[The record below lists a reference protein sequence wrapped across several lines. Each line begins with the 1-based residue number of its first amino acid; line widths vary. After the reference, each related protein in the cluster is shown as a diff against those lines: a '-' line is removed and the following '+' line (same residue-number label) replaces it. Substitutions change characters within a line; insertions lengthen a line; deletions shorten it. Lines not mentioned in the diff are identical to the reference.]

1 MTDTERPWSATV
13 RLDEVG
19 GEAGRHVELEASEAV
34 RVALAKPAGVDAVE
48 RLVARFDLTRRG
60 RDRLHVSGEVN
71 GTVRQTCVVTL
82 EPVVSQIS
90 EVIDLT
96 FAPPREPI
104 GETAQVDI
112 ESAPAS
118 DEIEPLIGSS
128 VDLGLIAT
136 EFFTLG
142 IDPYPR
148 KPGAAFDAPKPA
160 AESAS
165 HPFAGLAAL
174 QKNSTVK
181 K

>member
-1 MTDTERPWSATV
+1 MTDMERPWSAMI

-19 GEAGRHVELEASEAV
+19 ETGRHVELEASEPV
-34 RVALAKPAGVDAVE
+34 RIALAKPAGVDAVE

-60 RDRLHVSGEVN
+60 RDRLHVNGEVC

-82 EPVVSQIS
+82 EPVTNDINETI
-90 EVIDLT
+90 EVT
-96 FAPPREPI
+96 FTPSREP
-104 GETAQVDI
+104 VR
-112 ESAPAS
+112 ESAEIDIDGAS
-118 DEIEPLIGSS
+118 PGDEVEPLIGNA

-136 EFFTLG
+136 EFFLLG

-148 KPGAAFDAPKPA
+148 KPGVAFDAPKAAVDPA
-160 AESAS
+160 N

-174 QKNSTVK
+174 RKNSTVK

>member
-1 MTDTERPWSATV
+1 MTDADRPWSSTI
-13 RLDEVG
+13 RLDDV

-34 RVALAKPAGVDAVE
+34 RLALAKPAGVDAIE

-60 RDRLHVSGEVN
+60 RDRLHVTGEVS

-82 EPVVSQIS
+82 DPVVNNLT
-90 EVIDLT
+90 EAIDLT

-104 GETAQVDI
+104 SETAD
-112 ESAPAS
+112 PAFEATS
-118 DEIEPLIGSS
+118 SGEEMEPLIGNS
-128 VDLGLIAT
+128 VDLGLIAI
-136 EFFTLG
+136 EFFMLG

-148 KPGAAFDAPKPA
+148 RPGAGFDAPNAVADP
-160 AESAS
+160 AS

>member
-1 MTDTERPWSATV
+1 MTETEHPWSATI
-13 RLDEVG
+13 RLNDV
-19 GEAGRHVELEASEAV
+19 GEAGRHVELDAGGAV
-34 RVALAKPAGVDAVE
+34 RAALAKPAGVDAIE

-60 RDRLHVSGEVN
+60 RDRLHVSGEVS

-82 EPVVSQIS
+82 EAVMNDIT
-90 EVIDLT
+90 ETIDVT

-104 GETAQVDI
+104 SQPAELDI
-112 ESAPAS
+112 GAAPS
-118 DEIEPLIGSS
+118 EEVEPLLGNT

-136 EFFTLG
+136 EFFMLG

-148 KPGAAFDAPKPA
+148 KPGAAFDAPKA
-160 AESAS
+160 AADPAS
-165 HPFAGLAAL
+165 HPFAALAAL